1 MKKKKIVI
9 SENYLE
15 RIPVRID
22 SIGWSTDSEGIVTLE
37 IENKGIFNTI
47 AQKLFKKP
55 KISYVHL
62 DEMGSFLWPYLDGE
76 KTVFEFGELVSQK
89 FGDNAEPLYPRLIK
103 YFQILDSY
111 NFIQW
116 NNQ

>member
-1 MKKKKIVI
+1 MKKT
-9 SENYLE
+9 ENYLDKKPK
-15 RIPVRID
+15 RAD
-22 SIGWSTDSEGIVTLE
+22 LTWSADKEGIITLE

-55 KISYVHL
+55 NISYVHL

-76 KTVFEFGELVSQK
+76 KTVFELGELVSQK
-89 FGDNAEPLYPRLIK
+89 FGDSANPLYPRLIK

-111 NFIQW
+111 NFIQR